1 MIFLKSYFVATT
13 GQTDIIPIIHD
24 VRFAI
29 RDSQLKEG
37 LVTVTLPDEQAAL
50 VVAAQVNKEN
60 LPNPQRSLSLPFKNG
75 ELVLEPKQMIFLIDE
90 NSDAKRREF
99 FVQVMGEK
107 PAAATTRGTPP
118 RRPR

>member
-1 MIFLKSYFVATT
+1 MIFLKNYFVSTT
-13 GQTDIIPIIHD
+13 GQTDITPIIHD

-29 RDSQLKEG
+29 RDSQMKEG
-37 LVTVTLPDEQAAL
+37 LVTITLPEEGASL
-50 VVAAQVNKEN
+50 VIAQEVNKDN
-60 LPNPQRSLSLPFKNG
+60 LPNPHRSLSIPFKNG

-90 NSDAKRREF
+90 TPAARRREF

-107 PAAATTRGTPP
+107 GEAPPPRAAP